1 MIKPPLPYFSVLLLV
16 IALQSCKWERADD
29 DQVYR
34 IVTTTNI
41 LADGIQALAKDS
53 AEVVPMMAVGVDPHL
68 YKASQR
74 DLDLL
79 FGADL
84 VIFHGLHLEGK
95 MAEVLHKFSRIRDV
109 IDQGALLPPEQ
120 LLADPDYADVTD
132 PHIWFDVQL
141 WKNALTA
148 TAEELIKRKPEWRQ
162 YVEANLANYQNRLDS
177 LDSYTSQ
184 SIESITA
191 EGQMLITAH
200 DAFSYF
206 GRAYDIEVKGLQGLS
221 TLSEPGLRD
230 VSELVSFIIQHQI
243 KAIFVEQSI
252 SPKALAAV
260 VEGCRRRGHEVTLAG
275 PLYTDSLGDPEDGAD
290 TYIGM
295 VTVNVKT
302 IVENL
307 K

>member
-1 MIKPPLPYFSVLLLV
+1 M
-16 IALQSCKWERADD
+16 
-29 DQVYR
+29 
-34 IVTTTNI
+34 
-41 LADGIQALAKDS
+41 
-53 AEVVPMMAVGVDPHL
+53 
-68 YKASQR
+68 
-74 DLDLL
+74 
-79 FGADL
+79 
-84 VIFHGLHLEGK
+84 
-95 MAEVLHKFSRIRDV
+95 
-109 IDQGALLPPEQ
+109 
-120 LLADPDYADVTD
+120 
-132 PHIWFDVQL
+132 
-141 WKNALTA
+141 
-148 TAEELIKRKPEWRQ
+148 
-162 YVEANLANYQNRLDS
+162 
-177 LDSYTSQ
+177 
-184 SIESITA
+184 
-191 EGQMLITAH
+191 
-200 DAFSYF
+200 
-206 GRAYDIEVKGLQGLS
+206 S